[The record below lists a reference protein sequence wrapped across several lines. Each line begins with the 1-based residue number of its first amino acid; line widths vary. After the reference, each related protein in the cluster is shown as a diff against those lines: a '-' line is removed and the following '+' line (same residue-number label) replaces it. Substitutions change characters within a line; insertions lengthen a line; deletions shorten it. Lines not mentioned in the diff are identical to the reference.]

1 MVVDAAVVVF
11 DVCDAESYHRAVS
24 WIDKG
29 RMCVSSSAV
38 FLVGN
43 KVDVKYR
50 RVIPEEA
57 ARVKKIFFFTLVVF
71 V

>member
-11 DVCDAESYHRAVS
+11 DVCDAESYHRAVA

-29 RMCVSSSAV
+29 RICASSSAAV

-57 ARVKKIFFFTLVVF
+57 ARVKYIYIFCEKT
-71 V
+71 